1 MRATMALSGVMLTF
15 STINA
20 QSIVAGVSSVGDI
33 YHDLVPDPSFPLQ
46 AFGYPGPSG
55 SVELDL
61 DQNGTPDVEFRT
73 SGSGGSGGGSA
84 ACVVS
89 TLSSETAIALMMDTV
104 WSCCWDAHPLN
115 VPDTIVSGGIIDHS
129 LTYEPSLGLKLYYY
143 VWGEWTWLPGAGLGA
158 ASIGTWANIGE
169 HFIGARLTYPQ
180 DTLYCWIRVN
190 LTDTPSP
197 TRFYVYDHACTNS
210 PNVGVEGPIAP
221 TLPSLFPDPF
231 TDRLTITLPSDSRT
245 RLILV
250 DMTGRPAF
258 RAICEGRSTTV
269 HPNVVPGPYV
279 YQLWNEGR
287 LVDQGKVVKY

>member
-1 MRATMALSGVMLTF
+1 MSAIMALSGVVFTF
-15 STINA
+15 STMNA

-33 YHDLVPDPSFPLQ
+33 YHDLVPDSVFPIQ

-61 DQNGTPDVEFRT
+61 DQSGTPDIEFRT

-89 TLSSETAIALMMDTV
+89 TLTPETAIALMMDTV

-115 VPDTIVSGGIIDHS
+115 VPDTIVSGGIIDPS
-129 LTYEPSLGLKLYYY
+129 LTYAASQGMKLYYY
-143 VWGEWTWLPGAGLGA
+143 VWGEWTWQPGAGLGA

-180 DTLYCWIRVN
+180 DTLYCWIRVD
-190 LTDTPSP
+190 LADTTSP

-210 PNVGVEGPIAP
+210 PYVGMEGTMDPD
-221 TLPSLFPDPF
+221 LPSLFPDPF
-231 TDRLTITLPSDSRT
+231 TDHLTITVPGDRRALLT
-245 RLILV
+245 LL

-258 RAICEGRSTTV
+258 SAICEGRSTTV
-269 HPNVVPGPYV
+269 QPDLVPGAYV
-279 YQLWNEGR
+279 YQLWSEGR
-287 LVDQGKVVKY
+287 LIDRGKVVKY